1 MVGQTLGKYRLLRLL
16 ARGGMGEVYLARQE
30 GLKGFS
36 KTVVVKRI
44 LDHLAEDA
52 AFSQMFINEAR
63 VSALLTHPNI
73 VQVFDLGEEEGGLF
87 LAMEYV
93 HGQSLRKI
101 GQALSKRKETMPHDL
116 AARICQQALLGLSHA
131 HQAVGDD
138 GKPLNLVHRDVSPDN
153 VLVGYDG
160 SVKVTDFGIAKAT
173 ATSQHTQSGVVKGK
187 VAYMPPEQLKAEG
200 VDARTDVYAMGVVL
214 YELLSGKRPF
224 AGHTDTHLMLAIVQD
239 EPKRFEEQGVKV
251 EEPLERIVFK
261 ALQKT
266 PATRYASAAAMAQAL
281 DAYAHGA
288 RSSME
293 QTAIHDLLVHLFGE
307 DSAKPPTTAVDTTTL
322 LDENVT
328 RAAPATGAVPQLYET
343 DSSEIP
349 IATKTSEALATPS
362 GTVTAAAPKTG
373 PSPLLWLLV
382 PGVLVAAGAAAFMF
396 ARANDP
402 TPADKPSA
410 VAVVP
415 QPVKEPAPP
424 KPAEPEAPPVKQDP
438 APVAPTPPGPAKTET
453 APDPPAPAVARTG
466 KLEIDVV
473 PWGQVFA
480 GKKLLGITPMDPVTL
495 PTGAQT
501 LTVKNPDLNVEKK
514 VKVVIPPG
522 GTARVRLNL
531 MN

>member
-1 MVGQTLGKYRLLRLL
+1 
-16 ARGGMGEVYLARQE
+16 MGEVYLARQE

-101 GQALSKRKETMPHDL
+101 GQALSRRKETMPHDL

-131 HQAVGDD
+131 HRAVGED

-200 VDARTDVYAMGVVL
+200 VDERTDLYAMGVVL

-251 EEPLERIVFK
+251 DEPLERIVFK

-266 PATRYASAAAMAQAL
+266 PATRYPNAAAMAQAL

-307 DSAKPPTTAVDTTTL
+307 ESAKPPTTAVDVTTL

-328 RAAPATGAVPQLYET
+328 RPAPVTGPVPQLYET
-343 DSSEIP
+343 DSNEIQ
-349 IATKTSEALATPS
+349 IATKTSEAMATPS
-362 GTVTAAAPKTG
+362 GTVTAAALKSG

-382 PGVLVAAGAAAFMF
+382 PGVLVAAGGAAFVF
-396 ARANDP
+396 ARAHDAP
-402 TPADKPSA
+402 PVEKPATVA
-410 VAVVP
+410 VAQ
-415 QPVKEPAPP
+415 QPAK
-424 KPAEPEAPPVKQDP
+424 EPEAPPVKQDP
-438 APVAPTPPGPAKTET
+438 APTAPPAPETAKTEA
-453 APDPPAPAVARTG
+453 APEPAAAAAAPATVAKTG

-495 PTGAQT
+495 PTGTQT

-522 GTARVRLNL
+522 GTAHVRLNL